1 MAGKIKV
8 LIIEDSFL
16 MRKIIG
22 ETIMSDPELEVV
34 GTAKDGGEGLEKVK
48 SLSPDIV
55 TLDINIPVID
65 GITVLERIMA
75 ERPTRVIM
83 FSAYSRTGASSTIK
97 ALQLGAVDFIA
108 KPFGEV
114 SVGLDKLR
122 DEIIAKIKTAM
133 QIDLHKYVKS
143 QGGQAPSVEAAPHAA
158 IKKLVVIGASTGG
171 PKAVLDVMQ
180 NIAPDLPAVFL
191 IVQHMPK
198 GFTMSFA
205 ERIAWQSGV
214 RAKEAE
220 EGDILLPGRAYVAPA
235 GSHMTVEKDRDQYR
249 IRLNQD
255 PPVNFV
261 RPAVDVTML
270 SVAETFGRNIIAV
283 VLTGMGKDGLEGVRK
298 IKSAGGRVIIQDE
311 ASSVVWGMPRAIF
324 KAGLADEVLPVSKI
338 PAAIL
343 KYINAN

>member
-16 MRKIIG
+16 MRKIIS
-22 ETIMSDPELEVV
+22 ETIMSDPELDVV

-114 SVGLDKLR
+114 SVGLDKLK

-133 QIDLHKYVKS
+133 QIDLHKYVKA
-143 QGGQAPSVEAAPHAA
+143 QGAQFPAAEAAPHAA

-180 NIAPDLPAVFL
+180 NITPDLPAVFL

-298 IKSAGGRVIIQDE
+298 IKNAGGRVIIQDE

-343 KYINAN
+343 NYINAN

>member
-1 MAGKIKV
+1 MADKIKV

-16 MRKIIG
+16 MRKIIS
-22 ETIMSDPELEVV
+22 EIISSDPELDVV
-34 GTAKDGGEGLEKVK
+34 GTAKDGPEGVEKVMT
-48 SLSPDIV
+48 LSPDIV
-55 TLDINIPVID
+55 TLDINIPMLD
-65 GITVLERIMA
+65 GISVLEQIM
-75 ERPTRVIM
+75 RRKPTRVIM
-83 FSAYSRTGASSTIK
+83 FSAYSREGASSTMK

-108 KPFGEV
+108 KPSGEI
-114 SVGLDKLR
+114 SVGIDKLKE
-122 DEIIAKIKTAM
+122 EIISKIKLAVG
-133 QIDLHKYVKS
+133 IDLLKYVKDTVAHA
-143 QGGQAPSVEAAPHAA
+143 QPSVKASGSA
-158 IKKLVVIGASTGG
+158 IKKLVIIGASTGG
-171 PKAVLDVMQ
+171 PKAVLEVMQ
-180 NIAPDLPAVFL
+180 DIPADLSAVFL

-220 EGDILLPGRAYVAPA
+220 EGDVLLPGRAYVAPA
-235 GSHMTVEKDRDQYR
+235 GFHMTIEKERDQFKVK
-249 IRLNQD
+249 LNQD

-270 SVAETFGRNIIAV
+270 SVADVFGKDVVAV

-298 IKSAGGRVIIQDE
+298 IKSAGGSVIIQDE

-324 KAGLADEVLPVSKI
+324 KAGLADEVLPVAKI
-338 PAAIL
+338 PTAIL

>member
-1 MAGKIKV
+1 M
-8 LIIEDSFL
+8 L
-16 MRKIIG
+16 
-22 ETIMSDPELEVV
+22 
-34 GTAKDGGEGLEKVK
+34 
-48 SLSPDIV
+48 
-55 TLDINIPVID
+55 
-65 GITVLERIMA
+65 
-75 ERPTRVIM
+75 
-83 FSAYSRTGASSTIK
+83 SAYSRAGASATIK

-122 DEIIAKIKTAM
+122 DEIIGKIKTAM
-133 QIDLHKYVKS
+133 QIDLYKYVKP
-143 QGGQAPSVEAAPHAA
+143 QGGESPCAEAEPHAA

-180 NIAPDLPAVFL
+180 HIPADLSAVFL

-205 ERIAWQSGV
+205 ERISWQSGV

-220 EGDILLPGRAYVAPA
+220 EGDMLLPGRAYVAPA
-235 GSHMTVEKDRDQYR
+235 GFHMTVEKDRDQYK

-255 PPVNFV
+255 PHVNFV

-270 SVAETFGRNIIAV
+270 SVAEIFGRNIVAV
-283 VLTGMGKDGLEGVRK
+283 VLTGMGKDGLEGARK